1 MFLACFFFSFCV
13 FFWGRKSP
21 ETDLLITVH
30 AEHQISRMRLQKKE
44 QVYHVFSV
52 CFFFFFL
59 FVYVFLGRKSPETDL
74 LITVH
79 SFN

>member
-1 MFLACFFFSFCV
+1 MFLAFFFF
-13 FFWGRKSP
+13 
-21 ETDLLITVH
+21 
-30 AEHQISRMRLQKKE
+30 
-44 QVYHVFSV
+44 
-52 CFFFFFL
+52 FFFFFL